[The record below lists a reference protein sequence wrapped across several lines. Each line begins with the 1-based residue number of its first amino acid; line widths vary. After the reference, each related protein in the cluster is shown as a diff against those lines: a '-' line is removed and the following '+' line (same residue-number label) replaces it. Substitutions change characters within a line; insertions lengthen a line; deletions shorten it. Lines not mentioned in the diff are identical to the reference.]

1 MGSLGVLYRMQLSNA
16 DVPVTRRC
24 YFSIRWRTGGNYTR
38 ADGSLA
44 GGSYV
49 VHIYCLFWTVNGRGK
64 WPLRAIAADGRSRVH
79 RETGQLHGAGVGPT
93 KGLSEKSLNRSLS
106 SIHILYNHTPR
117 RGVGRAPGRRTPLL
131 NSFHTEVVLP
141 IVQRSYTRRTVG
153 IPVYIGIP
161 IHEVATEE
169 FLLRASFGHSSVW
182 FATALCMF

>member
-64 WPLRAIAADGRSRVH
+64 WPLRAIAADVRSAYIIGKLVNF
-79 RETGQLHGAGVGPT
+79 TGLVWV
-93 KGLSEKSLNRSLS
+93 
-106 SIHILYNHTPR
+106 PR
-117 RGVGRAPGRRTPLL
+117 RV
-131 NSFHTEVVLP
+131 
-141 IVQRSYTRRTVG
+141 
-153 IPVYIGIP
+153 
-161 IHEVATEE
+161 
-169 FLLRASFGHSSVW
+169 
-182 FATALCMF
+182 